1 MVKSPPDFGSL
12 NGTVIA
18 VGNVFAQST
27 EREATMRAALSLIIL
42 FLGTVSAGC
51 ASRPSRIAL
60 EASPR
65 DFQALV
71 GTWRGSY
78 KSSPG
83 RHGLIDFTL
92 DATNAT
98 AYGDVFMMA
107 DDAKQPYA
115 SYRGTPP
122 GSDPGIAGNRRQI
135 LSIRF
140 VRIEDGRL
148 QGTLAPYWDPDRGC
162 EALATFY
169 GRLESSAIEGT
180 FVSVCDNGVLTRQ
193 GRWSVTRQRR

>member
-1 MVKSPPDFGSL
+1 
-12 NGTVIA
+12 
-18 VGNVFAQST
+18 
-27 EREATMRAALSLIIL
+27 MRAALSLIIL
-42 FLGTVSAGC
+42 FLGSVSAGC

-78 KSSPG
+78 NNSPG
-83 RHGLIDFTL
+83 RHGLIDFSL
-92 DATNAT
+92 DSTTAT

-107 DDAKQPYA
+107 DDAKEAYA

-122 GSDPGIAGNRRQI
+122 GGDPGIAGNRRQI

-169 GRLESSAIEGT
+169 GRIESSAIEGT
-180 FVSVCDNGVLTRQ
+180 FVSVCDNAVLTRQ
-193 GRWSVTRQRR
+193 GRWRVTRQRR